1 MTPDKTPIKS
11 TELSSFSFRQT
22 SELRSSVSTMAAQS
36 RDELRL
42 ELKEKDV
49 TTTGN
54 KEDLEKRLQN
64 PEISAQ
70 NLEGDASLSTKRRIG
85 PLESVGTPDVPVT
98 ASLME
103 ITLNPSQKGR
113 ILSLEGAQCALPLI
127 ICW

>member
-70 NLEGDASLSTKRRIG
+70 NLEGDA
-85 PLESVGTPDVPVT
+85 
-98 ASLME
+98 
-103 ITLNPSQKGR
+103 TLYKATNWS
-113 ILSLEGAQCALPLI
+113 S
-127 ICW
+127 